1 MDKIRQLNI
10 NMPKL
15 DLRNMKRRSV
25 NDMQPPS
32 PKVKIIRVLL
42 FISAIFL
49 LSALTFYAYLE
60 TKPVSNV
67 MDLPLVERSTLPLR
81 TQPSESGGLIVSN
94 QNKAIYKQ
102 LKKSEQPQSYIN
114 DSSQKQV
121 SAIVER
127 YFSKT
132 KDEQN
137 VQPVQPV
144 KLVEEKPVEASK
156 SNDIFALIDQ
166 EKASAKNGKVKLRI
180 AVLKTHSEADKEWT
194 RLVKKIKFLQGQK
207 HKITE
212 KIAKN
217 GNKMFYLW
225 IVNLEEVE
233 GKDLCEK
240 LKQSNQECFVIY
252 E

>member
-42 FISAIFL
+42 FISAILL

-137 VQPVQPV
+137 VGPV
-144 KLVEEKPVEASK
+144 KLVEEKSVEANK

-194 RLVKKIKFLQGQK
+194 RLVKKIKFL
-207 HKITE
+207 
-212 KIAKN
+212 
-217 GNKMFYLW
+217 
-225 IVNLEEVE
+225 
-233 GKDLCEK
+233 
-240 LKQSNQECFVIY
+240 
-252 E
+252 

>member
-32 PKVKIIRVLL
+32 PKVKIIRMLL
-42 FISAIFL
+42 FISAIFV

-67 MDLPLVERSTLPLR
+67 MDLPLVERSILPLR

-121 SAIVER
+121 SAIVEK

-132 KDEQN
+132 NEKN
-137 VQPVQPV
+137 VEPV
-144 KLVEEKPVEASK
+144 KLVEEKAVEASK

-166 EKASAKNGKVKLRI
+166 EKASVKNGKVKLRI
-180 AVLKTHSEADKEWT
+180 AVLKTHSEADKEWS
-194 RLVKKIKFLQGQK
+194 RLVKKMKFLQGQK

-225 IVNLEEVE
+225 IVNLEEGE